1 MRKDNIGFKILA
13 KDRQTSSRV
22 CEIRTPHG
30 ILETPLFLP
39 VATSGSVKTI
49 APWELSDMG
58 FDMILCNTYHLYLR
72 PGHKVIEKMGG
83 LHRFMGWGGAILTD
97 SGGFQVF
104 SLKGMTRVDES
115 GVKFR
120 SIIDGSEHLI
130 TPEYAIE
137 IQKVLGSD
145 IIMILDDVPPYPISY
160 EDAKKSM
167 RLSLR
172 WAERSQKIRNL
183 ENQAVFGIM
192 HGSVFKDLRKE
203 SAERLIEMD
212 FTGYAIGGLS
222 VGEEKALMY
231 EVSSFS
237 ASLLPEDKPRYLMG
251 VGTPEDLVRC
261 VSFGIDMFDCVLPT
275 RNARNGQLFT
285 SRGKIN
291 IRNSKFSMDEEP
303 VDPSCVC
310 YTCRYFSKGYLR
322 HLFWAR
328 EMLGQRLATIHNLF
342 YYSNLMGEMRRAIK
356 AGRFIEF
363 EKEFF
368 EKREGEK

>member
-1 MRKDNIGFKILA
+1 MKKGFGFRILA
-13 KDRQTSSRV
+13 KDRHKEARV
-22 CEIRTPHG
+22 CEIKTVHG
-30 ILETPLFLP
+30 TVQTPLFLP

-49 APWELSDMG
+49 APWELTSMG
-58 FDMILCNTYHLYLR
+58 YNMILCNTYHLYLR
-72 PGHKVIEKMGG
+72 PGHRVIEKMGG
-83 LHRFMGWGGAILTD
+83 LHRFMAWSGPILTD

-104 SLKGMTRVDES
+104 SLKGMARVGES

-120 SIIDGSEHLI
+120 SIIDGSEHMI

-137 IQKVLGSD
+137 IQKALGSD
-145 IIMILDDVPPYPISY
+145 IIMILDDVPQYPVSY

-167 RLSLR
+167 RLSIR
-172 WAERSQKIRNL
+172 WAERSKKMDDM
-183 ENQAVFGIM
+183 ENRAIFGIM

-203 SAERLIEMD
+203 SAERLMEMD
-212 FTGYAIGGLS
+212 FDGYAIGGLS
-222 VGEEKALMY
+222 VGEEKELMY
-231 EVSSFS
+231 EISSFS
-237 ASLLPEDKPRYLMG
+237 ASLLPEEKPRYLMG

-291 IRNSKFSMDEEP
+291 IRNSRFATDEEP
-303 VDPSCVC
+303 VDPACVC
-310 YTCRYFSKGYLR
+310 YTCRYFSKAYIR

-342 YYSNLMGEMRRAIK
+342 YYSNLMNEMRRAII
-356 AGRFIEF
+356 AGRFIDF

-368 EKREGEK
+368 EKREDSK

>member
-1 MRKDNIGFKILA
+1 MRKNNIDFKILA

-22 CEIRTPHG
+22 CEIKTSHG

-49 APWELSDMG
+49 APWELSGMG
-58 FDMILCNTYHLYLR
+58 YNMILCNTYHLYLR

-83 LHRFMGWGGAILTD
+83 LHRFMAWGGAILTD

-137 IQKVLGSD
+137 IQKALGSD
-145 IIMILDDVPPYPISY
+145 IIMILDDVPAYPVFY

-167 RLSLR
+167 RLSLK
-172 WAERSQKIRNL
+172 WAERSQKIKHL

-212 FTGYAIGGLS
+212 FAGYAIGGLS
-222 VGEEKALMY
+222 VGEEKELMY

-356 AGRFIEF
+356 AGRFVEF